1 MTRQETG
8 RRLQFA
14 QQPLMPASLYVD
26 TTQAPPVTERL
37 SGETRV
43 DVAVIGAGI
52 TGLSAAL
59 HIAASGRRVAVLDS
73 AEPGWGA
80 SGRNGGQINPGLK
93 ALPSEVERDFGRE
106 VGRRLAVAAWNAPD
120 LVFALIDRY
129 SIQCSPARG
138 GTIRA
143 ATGQAQLPGLERLTD
158 ECRARGGDVAW
169 LNAAEMAALTGTSRY
184 VAGMIDR
191 RGGQINPLAYTRGL
205 AAAAIGEGAA
215 VYSNSRAVGL
225 SRSGEAWRVRTPT
238 GAIVAGHV
246 VLAANGYTDGLWPEL
261 AESVIPLFSAIVAT
275 EPLRRTLAQTILA
288 QREVLYE
295 LGDVTIYYRVDDT
308 GRLLVGGRSASRPL
322 SGPDAFP
329 FLRELALRM
338 WPNLDGVEWTHG
350 WNGRLAMTRDHYP
363 HWHEPTPGVIA
374 ALGYNGR
381 GVAMATLLG
390 REISRRIDGTPAHD
404 VLLPTR
410 PISPIPLHRFWP
422 VGVAAR
428 VAFGQWKD
436 SRAERGRA

>member
-1 MTRQETG
+1 MTRQVTG
-8 RRLQFA
+8 RSLQFA

-26 TTQAPPVTERL
+26 ATQAPPATERL

-43 DVAVIGAGI
+43 DVVVIGAGI

-59 HIAASGRRVAVLDS
+59 HIAASGRRVAVLDA

-80 SGRNGGQINPGLK
+80 SGRNGGQVNPGLK
-93 ALPSEVERDFGRE
+93 TLPSEVERDFGRE

-120 LVFALIDRY
+120 LVFALIERY
-129 SIQCSPARG
+129 RLACAPARG

-143 ATGQAQLPGLERLTD
+143 ATAQAQLPGLERLTD

-191 RGGQINPLAYTRGL
+191 RGGQINPLAYARGL
-205 AAAAIGEGAA
+205 ATAAIREGAA
-215 VYSNSRAVGL
+215 IYSGSRATGL
-225 SRSGEAWRVRTPT
+225 SRSGGRWRVKTPA
-238 GAIVAGHV
+238 GAVVAGHV
-246 VLAANGYTDGLWPEL
+246 VLATNGYTDSLWPKL

-275 EPLRRTLAQTILA
+275 ESLPKVLAQTILA
-288 QREVLYE
+288 RREVLYE
-295 LGDVTIYYRVDDT
+295 LGDVTIYYRVDEA

-329 FLRELALRM
+329 FLRDLALRM
-338 WPNLDGVEWTHG
+338 WPDLVGVEWTHG

-363 HWHEPTPGVIA
+363 HWHEPAPGVTA

-390 REISRRIDGTPAHD
+390 REIARRIGGTPAHD
-404 VLLPTR
+404 MLLPAR

-422 VGVAAR
+422 AGVAAR
-428 VAFGQWKD
+428 VAFGRWKD